1 MEETDSVLLN
11 RNSKGTCDDRIQT
24 NKYQMKNIIQTL
36 RASRMGNTIF
46 LKSSRCSEEQ
56 ILQLNFQIKM
66 MQSARNILKAS
77 LMHVQRKLK
86 TKYFFGSVLQ
96 FMKFLTDIV

>member
-11 RNSKGTCDDRIQT
+11 RNRKGTCDDRIQI
-24 NKYQMKNIIQTL
+24 NKNQMKNIIQTL
-36 RASRMGNTIF
+36 RASRMGNT
-46 LKSSRCSEEQ
+46 RCSEEQ